1 MSQNTDSNLTATP
14 SNFLIQRLTAD
25 QQANKH
31 QGRIETRFPPEPNGY
46 LHIGHAKSICLNFGL
61 AQQFNGVCHLRFD
74 DTNPSKENQEYVDS
88 IRESVS
94 WLGFDWGQHEYFASD
109 YFPKLFEFAVYL
121 IEQGLAYV
129 DSQSA
134 DEIRANRGNLQQ
146 AGINSPYRERSI
158 AENKALFL
166 AMKNGEYAEG
176 IHVLRAKIDMAS
188 SNINL
193 RDPAI
198 YRIRNAHHHRT
209 GHDWCIYPMYD
220 YAHCVSD
227 ALEKITH
234 SICTLEFEDHRPLYN
249 WYLIQLANGEFFNAE
264 ELPQQIEFARLNLGY
279 TITSKRKLLQLVEE
293 KKVNAWDDPRMPTLA
308 GIRRRGYTAE
318 SIRLFCQRI
327 GVTKADSLVEAQ
339 ILEQSLRDCLEEQVS
354 RAVAVLNPLKLVITN
369 FDDINQGLPEKCHAP
384 VHPHFP
390 ERGERHFDFTR
401 ELWIEREDFMIEP
414 SKGFFRLSPNNEVR
428 LRYGFIIR
436 CENYDVDEAGI
447 VQTVYATVDTNTK
460 SGTPGSER
468 KVKGN
473 IHWLSTEDCVPA
485 EIRIYDRLF
494 TEETPEKTIDGENR
508 SFLEVLN
515 PNSLNVVQGFVEN
528 SVLQYDAETSLQI
541 ERHGYFVTD
550 RFDHQIHK
558 KVVLNK
564 SIGLKD
570 SFVKTKK

>member
-1 MSQNTDSNLTATP
+1 
-14 SNFLIQRLTAD
+14 
-25 QQANKH
+25 
-31 QGRIETRFPPEPNGY
+31 
-46 LHIGHAKSICLNFGL
+46 LNFGL

-249 WYLIQLANGEFFNAE
+249 WYLIQLANGGFFNAE

-293 KKVNAWDDPRMPTLA
+293 KKVNAWQV
-308 GIRRRGYTAE
+308 
-318 SIRLFCQRI
+318 F
-327 GVTKADSLVEAQ
+327 VVVV
-339 ILEQSLRDCLEEQVS
+339 ILQKVFVYFVKEL
-354 RAVAVLNPLKLVITN
+354 
-369 FDDINQGLPEKCHAP
+369 GLPK
-384 VHPHFP
+384 
-390 ERGERHFDFTR
+390 
-401 ELWIEREDFMIEP
+401 
-414 SKGFFRLSPNNEVR
+414 
-428 LRYGFIIR
+428 
-436 CENYDVDEAGI
+436 
-447 VQTVYATVDTNTK
+447 QT
-460 SGTPGSER
+460 
-468 KVKGN
+468 
-473 IHWLSTEDCVPA
+473 HW
-485 EIRIYDRLF
+485 
-494 TEETPEKTIDGENR
+494 
-508 SFLEVLN
+508 
-515 PNSLNVVQGFVEN
+515 
-528 SVLQYDAETSLQI
+528 
-541 ERHGYFVTD
+541 
-550 RFDHQIHK
+550 
-558 KVVLNK
+558 
-564 SIGLKD
+564 
-570 SFVKTKK
+570 